1 MKRIRT
7 FVCIEIDGEL
17 RRKMSQVSAKLS
29 SAGADVKWVAEDN
42 MHLTLKFLGNVDE
55 VEIPKVAGE
64 AKRIA
69 GQFQPFDFSI
79 AGLGAF
85 PEQGAPRVIW
95 IGLEE
100 PTGRLEK
107 MYYALNDA
115 LAPYAEK
122 EERRTFSPHITLGR
136 VNSSRRREELRQL
149 IESNLDVQ
157 IGMQS
162 VEEITVMMS
171 ELTRGGPLYT
181 PLSKSPLGE

>member
-1 MKRIRT
+1 
-7 FVCIEIDGEL
+7 
-17 RRKMSQVSAKLS
+17 
-29 SAGADVKWVAEDN
+29 
-42 MHLTLKFLGNVDE
+42 
-55 VEIPKVAGE
+55 
-64 AKRIA
+64 
-69 GQFQPFDFSI
+69 
-79 AGLGAF
+79 
-85 PEQGAPRVIW
+85 
-95 IGLEE
+95 
-100 PTGRLEK
+100 